1 MPKPRV
7 KISNEA
13 LNCYGTRVI
22 TSGIDLSQYQKNP
35 ILLYMHERGE
45 VIGFVEDLA
54 VEGDSLFGTLVFD
67 EVTELSQRVAK
78 QFEKGSLRCV
88 SAGIRIVELS
98 DAAELIVQGQTRP
111 TVSRSVLREVSVVDI
126 PANPDA
132 VRLYDTEGQLLE
144 LSEGGE
150 SHLPKL
156 SNSSSNQNQP
166 TMDVKALALSLG
178 LPETAT
184 QEEIQAKIMELS
196 EANKELDQVKKQNEQ
211 MALAAITT
219 AVETA
224 ISERRLSADRKEQ
237 FITLGQKIGLE
248 DLKSTLSAMS
258 PAVKITNF
266 IQGGAAAPGADGNY
280 QKLSEVPESEIAN
293 LKENDKETYIRLFRA
308 EYGFTPNL

>member
-1 MPKPRV
+1 
-7 KISNEA
+7 
-13 LNCYGTRVI
+13 
-22 TSGIDLSQYQKNP
+22 
-35 ILLYMHERGE
+35 
-45 VIGFVEDLA
+45 
-54 VEGDSLFGTLVFD
+54 
-67 EVTELSQRVAK
+67 
-78 QFEKGSLRCV
+78 
-88 SAGIRIVELS
+88 
-98 DAAELIVQGQTRP
+98 
-111 TVSRSVLREVSVVDI
+111 
-126 PANPDA
+126 
-132 VRLYDTEGQLLE
+132 
-144 LSEGGE
+144 
-150 SHLPKL
+150 
-156 SNSSSNQNQP
+156 
-166 TMDVKALALSLG
+166 MDVKALALSLG

-196 EANKELDQVKKQNEQ
+196 EANKELNQVKKQNEQ

-266 IQGGAAAPGADGNY
+266 IQGGAAAPGADGSY